1 MKLWWFALGVT
12 VLSAGAGVVGS
23 APLDSMG
30 LKLMLIM
37 ASLLAVP
44 VAIVLWIIVL
54 IKKMG

>member
-12 VLSAGAGVVGS
+12 VLSAVAGVVGS

-30 LKLMLIM
+30 LKLMLII